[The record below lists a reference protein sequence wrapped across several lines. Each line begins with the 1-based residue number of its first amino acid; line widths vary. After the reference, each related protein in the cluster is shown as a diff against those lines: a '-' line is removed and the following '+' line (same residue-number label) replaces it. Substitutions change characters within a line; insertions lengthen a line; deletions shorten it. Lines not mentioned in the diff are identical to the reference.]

1 MKKLLVA
8 VCLFVSAFGIAQDSK
23 MSKEDE
29 KKLEEGLKMLFDSKI
44 EMTIDRAVFP
54 ANEGNTYFTEA
65 QDAGIIAMVAP
76 KSFAKMKEDMDKKG
90 ADAIEKGEM
99 IIDGQKIL
107 FIKQIKEKEGKEFL
121 VMVYC
126 KANDAESSIML
137 TSFCEKDKGSV
148 YKPHGEKAIASAKLV
163 K

>member
-8 VCLFVSAFGIAQDSK
+8 VFVFVSVVGMAQDSK

-29 KKLEEGLKMLFDSKI
+29 KKLEEGMKMLFDSKI
-44 EMTIDRAVFP
+44 EMTIDSSVYP

-76 KSFAKMKEDMDKKG
+76 KSFSKMKEDMNKKK
-90 ADAIEKGEM
+90 DVVDKGE
-99 IIDGQKIL
+99 ITLNGQKIL
-107 FIKQIKEKEGKEFL
+107 FMKNTKKKGDTEFI
-121 VMVYC
+121 MFVYC
-126 KANDAESSIML
+126 KENDAESTIMV
-137 TSFCEKDKGSV
+137 TSFFEKDKESIF
-148 YKPHGEKAIASAKLV
+148 KSHGEKAIASAKLI